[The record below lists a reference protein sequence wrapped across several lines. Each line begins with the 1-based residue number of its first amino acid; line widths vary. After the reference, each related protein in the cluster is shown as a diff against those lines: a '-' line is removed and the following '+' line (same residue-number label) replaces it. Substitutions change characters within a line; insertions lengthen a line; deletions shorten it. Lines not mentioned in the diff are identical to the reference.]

1 MGLWDDVCDFVGDA
15 CEAAYDNVIRPT
27 ANAVT
32 FGALDRSKAADIR
45 ASAEWR
51 QERAKEE
58 LEEQK
63 KTTQESLENLGTAKQ
78 DAYANGLTE
87 FTKLYSRIGKVDLK
101 PIRCA
106 ESGIDYKR
114 FKIEYKEISTTA
126 VALTTKLAAAGGGL
140 VAGAALASA
149 AYGVAT
155 IATTATFGT
164 LSGVAASN
172 ATLAWLGGGSLAS
185 GGAGVA
191 GGMVVLGGVALA
203 PLLVAGIWY
212 GVSKGKQQLN
222 EAYNFS
228 DEVDVV
234 VEKIRS
240 IVLELQKVTKGA
252 DLFRDVILSMSGLMD
267 YENGKLERIVHR
279 LDERGLWRKFI
290 VDPVKR
296 ILNMQVLT
304 AEEASDFRDAV
315 NCASLLKKIIDKPL
329 LNEEGAF
336 MQDAIEMLNE
346 HTGKCNALLQ
356 RAAMP
361 LLANA

>member
-1 MGLWDDVCDFVGDA
+1 M
-15 CEAAYDNVIRPT
+15 
-27 ANAVT
+27 
-32 FGALDRSKAADIR
+32 
-45 ASAEWR
+45 
-51 QERAKEE
+51 
-58 LEEQK
+58 
-63 KTTQESLENLGTAKQ
+63 
-78 DAYANGLTE
+78 
-87 FTKLYSRIGKVDLK
+87 
-101 PIRCA
+101 

-114 FKIEYKEISTTA
+114 FKIEYKEICETS
-126 VALTTKLAAAGGGL
+126 VALTTKLAVAGGGV
-140 VAGAALASA
+140 VAGAVLASA

-191 GGMVVLGGVALA
+191 GGMAFLGGIALA
-203 PLLVAGIWY
+203 PLLAAGIWY

-222 EAYNFS
+222 EAKNFS

-240 IVLELQKVTKGA
+240 VILELQKVVKGA
-252 DLFRDVILSMSGLMD
+252 DLFREVILSMSSLMD
-267 YENGKLERIVHR
+267 YENGKLDRIVRR
-279 LDERGLWRKFI
+279 LDERSLWNKFI

-329 LNEEGAF
+329 MNEKGAF
-336 MQDAIEMLNE
+336 MQDAIDMLNE
-346 HTGKCNALLQ
+346 HAGRCNTLLQ

-361 LLANA
+361 LLVTV